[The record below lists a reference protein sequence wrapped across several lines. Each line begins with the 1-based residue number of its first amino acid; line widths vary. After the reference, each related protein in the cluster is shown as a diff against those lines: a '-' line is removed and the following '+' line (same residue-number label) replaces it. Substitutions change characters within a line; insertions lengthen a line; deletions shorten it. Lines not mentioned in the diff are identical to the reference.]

1 MIAVD
6 IFTQAVVT
14 YKEENNETHIGA
26 SYFMAYHTILK
37 VSQDFYGA
45 LDWARRIT
53 DKMTGALNAVT
64 GGSNPQQ
71 VFPYR

>member
-1 MIAVD
+1 M
-6 IFTQAVVT
+6 VT
-14 YKEENNETHIGA
+14 GLDENNSTHIGA

-45 LDWARRIT
+45 LEWARKIT
-53 DKMTGALNAVT
+53 DKMTEALNDVT
-64 GGSNPQQ
+64 GGTDPQQ